1 MILDY
6 QSVTILSGASLSNE
20 IDLKGAALV
29 RIHLPAAWTAAA
41 ITFQVG
47 GPAGDLVDLYDKT
60 GTEYSAVVVAAH
72 ACIIP
77 PADMPMIGRLKLR
90 SGTGA
95 AAVNQAADRIIYLVT
110 RQLQ

>member
-1 MILDY
+1 MIMDY
-6 QSVTILSGASLSNE
+6 RPVTIANGASLSSE
-20 IDLKGAALV
+20 IDLKGSGLV
-29 RIHLPAAWTAAA
+29 GVIMPAAWTAAV

-47 GPAGDLVDLYDKT
+47 APAGDLVDLYDKT
-60 GTEYSAVVVAAH
+60 GTEYSLTVAAGH

-95 AAVNQAADRIIYLVT
+95 AAVNQAQDRVIYLIT
-110 RQLQ
+110 RAIA